1 MPSSTVEDYLK
12 VIFIEGQRSNQVEL
26 VAPGLIAESL
36 NLTPGTV
43 TTMLKH
49 LAKQGFVEY
58 EPRKGVRLS
67 APGLTVAISVVR
79 RHRLLELFLANVLG
93 YAWDEVHE
101 EAELMEHVVSDYFVE
116 KIDALLGFP
125 DFDPHGSPIPSAD
138 GRFPEVKGM
147 VLSEAPPGKLRVLRV
162 TSESPSL
169 LRWLSDTGLMPN
181 QEIEILSKDLIA
193 ETVTLITT
201 AGQQV
206 VSLGV
211 CQRLLVAPF

>member
-12 VIFIEGQRSNQVEL
+12 VIFIEGQRSDQREL
-26 VAPGLIAESL
+26 VSPGLIAESL
-36 NLTPGTV
+36 SLTPGTV
-43 TTMLKH
+43 TTMLKQ

-67 APGLTVAISVVR
+67 EHGINVAIAVVR
-79 RHRLLELFLANVLG
+79 RHRLLELFLVNVLG

-101 EAELMEHVVSDYFVE
+101 EAELMEHVVSDFFVE
-116 KIDALLGFP
+116 KIDALLGCP
-125 DFDPHGSPIPSAD
+125 SFDPHGAPIPSAD
-138 GRFPEVKGM
+138 GSFPEVNGM
-147 VLSEAPPGKLRVLRV
+147 ALSEAMPGKLRVLRV

-181 QEIEILSKDLIA
+181 QEVEILSKDSIA
-193 ETVTLITT
+193 ETVTLVTA

-211 CQRLLVAPF
+211 CQRLLVAPL

>member
-12 VIFIEGQRSNQVEL
+12 VIFIEGQRSDQREL
-26 VAPGLIAESL
+26 VSPGLIAESL
-36 NLTPGTV
+36 SLTPCTV
-43 TTMLKH
+43 TTMLKQ

-67 APGLTVAISVVR
+67 EHGINVAIAVVR
-79 RHRLLELFLANVLG
+79 RHRLLELFLVNVLG

-101 EAELMEHVVSDYFVE
+101 EAELMEHVVSDFFVE
-116 KIDALLGFP
+116 KIDALLGCP
-125 DFDPHGSPIPSAD
+125 SFDPHGAPIPSAD
-138 GRFPEVKGM
+138 GSFPEVNGM
-147 VLSEAPPGKLRVLRV
+147 ALSEAMPGKLRVLRV

-181 QEIEILSKDLIA
+181 QEVEILSKDSIA
-193 ETVTLITT
+193 ETVTLVTA

-211 CQRLLVAPF
+211 CQRLLVAPL